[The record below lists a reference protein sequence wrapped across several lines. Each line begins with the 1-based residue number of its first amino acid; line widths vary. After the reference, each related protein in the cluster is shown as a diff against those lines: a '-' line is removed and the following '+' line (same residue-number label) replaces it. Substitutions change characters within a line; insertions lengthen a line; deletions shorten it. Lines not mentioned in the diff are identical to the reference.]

1 MNNYGEK
8 NAWNN
13 HKQII
18 AEKLEE
24 KLLHDVSEI
33 KKKGKKYIYKCRI
46 DRDINKGVKR

>member
-24 KLLHDVSEI
+24 KIIAWRVRN
-33 KKKGKKYIYKCRI
+33 KKKRKKYM
-46 DRDINKGVKR
+46 NAE